1 MSLADVLARLGLTRL
16 PFGGP
21 PPPAALTGGY
31 ATRVS
36 ECLRE
41 LKAGQVST
49 VLISGGRDA
58 GHLRILAALLE
69 RFGRDGD
76 MAAWFDEYPS
86 DGPAFLQALLAGWG
100 LEIEEGMRD
109 DLKALLELFIG
120 HQSAKGHVAY
130 VALPADQ
137 RPPEDIAELIEWL
150 AGLRFEGRYT
160 VRFVLFG
167 EPASPLPDCLKGA
180 TPEVATGR
188 GLLHHRVPG
197 LLPSESE
204 HYVHTRLKMA
214 GARHPGELIGME
226 LCRLVGAYADGEVAV
241 IDRLMLG
248 ALDMAAADD
257 QTGSLVVRQR
267 HVEAAAERLGL
278 ELRSETVT
286 AEATATESA
295 AEPEQA
301 RLVFSAGA
309 EVTHQVELLQPRM
322 VMGRDGDCDIPLDSR
337 FISRFQCLFMQTR
350 RGWYVLDL
358 GSTNGTFVN
367 ARRIREH
374 LLRHGDVISI
384 GRHRIRFVA
393 DDGEDV
399 QVGEGDGAP
408 VDYLSTEL
416 LVARGGRADPGEES
430 TVIRQRSER

>member
-16 PFGGP
+16 PFGGV
-21 PPPAALTGGY
+21 PPPAALTGAY

-36 ECLRE
+36 DCLRE

-49 VLISGGRDA
+49 VLVSSPRDA
-58 GHLRILAALLE
+58 GYRPILVALLE
-69 RFGRDGD
+69 RLARDGD
-76 MAAWFDEYPS
+76 MTAWFDEYPQ
-86 DGPAFLQALLAGWG
+86 DAPAFLQALLSGWG
-100 LEIEEGMRD
+100 LEIEEGMRE

-120 HQSAKGHVAY
+120 HQSRKGHVAY
-130 VALPADQ
+130 VALPAD
-137 RPPEDIAELIEWL
+137 REPVTAIGELITWL
-150 AGLRFEGRYT
+150 AGLRFDGRHT
-160 VRFVLFG
+160 VRFLLFG
-167 EPASPLPDCLKGA
+167 EPAGQLPECLRGG
-180 TPEVATGR
+180 TPEMAEAR
-188 GLLHHRVPG
+188 GLAHHRAPG

-204 HYVHTRLKMA
+204 YYIHSRLKIA

-226 LCRLVGAYADGEVAV
+226 LCRLVGAYADGEVTV

-257 QTGSLVVRQR
+257 QAGSLVVRQR
-267 HVEAAAERLGL
+267 HVEAAAARLNL

-286 AEATATESA
+286 AESGSSDAV

-301 RLVFSAGA
+301 TLVFSAGA
-309 EVTHQVELLQPRM
+309 EVTHEVELLQPRM
-322 VMGRDGDCDIPLDSR
+322 VMGRDGDCDISLDSR

-367 ARRIREH
+367 GRRIREH

-393 DDGEDV
+393 DSVDEAESAADAS
-399 QVGEGDGAP
+399 E
-408 VDYLSTEL
+408 DYLSTEF
-416 LVARGGRADPGEES
+416 LVARRRDLEAGEDA
-430 TVIRQRSER
+430 TAIRRPEAPRG